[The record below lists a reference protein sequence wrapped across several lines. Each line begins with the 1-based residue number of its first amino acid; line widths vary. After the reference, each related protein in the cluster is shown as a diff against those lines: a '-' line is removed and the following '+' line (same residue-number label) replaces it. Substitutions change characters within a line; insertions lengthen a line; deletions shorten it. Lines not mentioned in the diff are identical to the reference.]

1 MEFKDVLNNLLRSRN
16 LTAYKLHKAVGIHQ
30 SMIAQWRKGEAK
42 PRADSLMDL
51 ADYFHVSV
59 DYLLGRTI
67 RTEGSDNDVKPT

>member
-1 MEFKDVLNNLLRSRN
+1 MEFKDVLNNLLKSRN

-30 SMIAQWRKGEAK
+30 SMIARWRKGEVK
-42 PRADSLMDL
+42 PCADSLMDL